1 MKKKLLLVAAI
12 CMSASGYAQWT
23 KPEFKNSGFTLKE
36 VVDENGEPETVS
48 DTLYLYNKE
57 AGGFLLGANDW
68 NTRASV
74 GNKGY
79 KVIIKKSTTD
89 GCYLICDSVETQ
101 QAVKAMFADNEES
114 IWVDNLNG
122 ANVTEWKIEENGD
135 GTYKITNA
143 GKSNATGAPS
153 LAGYELG
160 VAEKYKGETG
170 NTRLWLYN
178 PELTYERDSEDGELE
193 NAPVFEGAF
202 QSKWIFVSK
211 EDYDEGI
218 VKVAQYLA
226 AMSLKNA
233 LDKAKAE
240 WDGKVDFSS
249 IEAVYNNTS
258 STAEELEA
266 AEAKINVL
274 IAEYKSTLATFD
286 EPTDFGDIIGDG
298 SDIAPWTR
306 KFTGNGEVGTWHT
319 NTWSTE
325 ANNGAD
331 GTDMTT
337 PFCEDWVA
345 SGGKLSDQKIFQTL
359 KAASPGLYKFT
370 LNIRA
375 YSEAGKLDQFEGLSM
390 YFGDQKVDLQSQTA
404 ITYSGSKSVL
414 WSKNYFT
421 IIAIVKEAGDIEF
434 GLDIKDAN
442 FNWVAFKGTSL
453 KYYGNQD
460 VEANAAKLYKEPYS
474 YDKAEEDLAAKPELI
489 EAYNQAVDNFNNAES
504 TDDVIAAVKAADEAK
519 ATLDANVAAYKT
531 LLDKIDYWTE
541 YATTGDYS
549 GKLFGE
555 FGDFVQSEEEIEG
568 WPAPTAYDIKEN
580 KKYVFT
586 TEEIDTYITT
596 VDALLQQAIAES
608 LKEGDDCS
616 DMIANAKWKEAD
628 GAGWK
633 EVSGKCTNKNLRG
646 GLDAFPVAES
656 WHSYFDYQ
664 QVVDNVPDGLYSIS
678 LNGFCRLDNAAE
690 TEVPAEI
697 YMNDLATPLMN
708 IADDAINPDEA
719 VDGVNSYYQTSGS
732 WKDNPLFAENST
744 DNPAGNTLMDQTT
757 INANGWYTPN
767 GMTGA
772 SIAFS
777 ADRYKATVYGLVQG
791 GKMTI
796 GVRNYKS
803 TNVWAL
809 WSNFTLTYEGK
820 NVTACSKVLE
830 ANIKVMEDYQAAN
843 VDNMSAKATEEM
855 EAVIEKA
862 NKAKT
867 TGNADDMMEAIVDC
881 SKEFANVKELV
892 TAYSNY
898 LTAADEMETA
908 YSEYEATASAEAKT
922 DYEKYAST
930 DAGELG
936 LDDLKTLIENIKTTT
951 AKLKVPDYSG
961 ASDDNGIDMSKVI
974 VNATFDTVGD
984 FTGWSGTGFGA
995 GGTTAA
1001 CAERYNMTY
1010 DTYQDLAGL
1019 PEGTYKL
1026 TVQGFYRQGAA
1037 TDDYKNFKE
1046 NTPAYNAY
1054 LYAVGEGDTCKAPIM
1069 CISEGAIEGSSAYG
1083 GATAPVDKDGTLG
1096 LVVPNTMEAANYWF
1110 EAGQYAPNEKF
1121 NSVIVKVG
1129 ADGKLRIGVKKDVT
1143 ISTDWSIFDN
1153 FTLTY
1158 YGKDSKQVVSEIEGT
1173 ETAGDAAPVSIT
1185 TLSGINVKSLVKG
1198 YNIITKA
1205 NGEKVKVYVK

>member
-23 KPEFKNSGFTLKE
+23 RPEFKNSGFTLRE

-57 AGGFLLGANDW
+57 AGGFLVGANDW

-74 GNKGY
+74 GGYKGY
-79 KVIIKKSTTD
+79 KVIIKKTEKD
-89 GCYLICDSVETQ
+89 GLYYICDSVETQ
-101 QAVKAMFADNEES
+101 QTVKAMFADNEES

-122 ANVTEWKIEENGD
+122 ANVAAWKIEDLGD
-135 GTYKITNA
+135 GTYEITNT
-143 GKSNATGAPS
+143 GNSNATGAPS
-153 LAGYELG
+153 LAGFKLG

-178 PELTYERDSEDGELE
+178 PELTYERDSEDGDLE

-202 QSKWIFVSK
+202 HSKWIFVSK
-211 EDYDEGI
+211 EDYDENIG
-218 VKVAQYLA
+218 KLAQYTA
-226 AMSLKNA
+226 AMSLKSA

-240 WDGKVDFSS
+240 WDGKIDFSS
-249 IEAVYNNTS
+249 VEAVYNNTS
-258 STAEELEA
+258 STLEELEA
-266 AEAKINVL
+266 AEANINVL
-274 IAEYKSTLATFD
+274 IAEYKSTLASFD
-286 EPTDFGDIIGDG
+286 EPNDFADLVGDG

-325 ANNGAD
+325 ADNGAD

-345 SGGKLSDQKIFQTL
+345 SGGKLSDQKIYQTL

-375 YSEAGKLDQFEGLSM
+375 YSEAGKLDKFEGLSM
-390 YFGDQKVDLQSQTA
+390 YFGDQKIDLQAQTA
-404 ITYSGSKSVL
+404 IKYSGSKSVL
-414 WSKNYFT
+414 WSENYFN

-434 GLDIKDAN
+434 GIDIKDAN
-442 FNWVAFKGTSL
+442 FNWVAFKGTNL

-460 VEANAAKLYKEPYS
+460 VEANAAKLYKEAYS
-474 YDKAEEDLAAKPELI
+474 YDKAEEGLIAQPEAI

-519 ATLDANVAAYKT
+519 AALDANVAAYKT
-531 LLDKIDYWTE
+531 LLDKIDSWTE
-541 YATTGDYS
+541 YATTSGYG

-555 FGDFVQSEEEIEG
+555 FGDFMQSEEEIDG
-568 WPAPTAYDIKEN
+568 WPTPTAYDIKANE
-580 KKYVFT
+580 KYELS
-586 TEEIDTYITT
+586 TEEISTYITT
-596 VDALLQQAIAES
+596 VDALLQKAIAES
-608 LKEGDDCS
+608 LKEGDDCT
-616 DMIANAKWKEAD
+616 DMIVNAAWKEAD
-628 GAGWK
+628 GAGWN
-633 EVSGKCTNKNLRG
+633 EVSGKCNNKNLRG
-646 GLDAFPVAES
+646 GLDAFPAAES
-656 WHSYFDYQ
+656 YHSYFDYQ

-678 LNGFCRLDNAAE
+678 LNGFCRLDDGVD
-690 TEVPAEI
+690 TDVPAEI
-697 YMNDLATPLMN
+697 YMNDLATPLQN
-708 IADDAINPDEA
+708 VADDGISPDEA
-719 VDGVNSYYQTSGS
+719 EDGVNCYINRDS
-732 WKDNPLFAENST
+732 WQQNPLFADNST
-744 DNPAGNTLMDQTT
+744 KTPAGYGLLDQTT
-757 INANGWYTPN
+757 VNANGWYTPN

-803 TNVWAL
+803 THVWAL
-809 WSNFTLTYEGK
+809 WSNFKLTYEGK

-843 VDNMSAKATEEM
+843 VDNMSAKATEQM

-862 NKAKT
+862 QKAKT
-867 TGNADDMMEAIVDC
+867 TGNADDMMEAIIEC
-881 SKEFANVKELV
+881 SKDFANVKELV
-892 TAYSNY
+892 AAYSTY
-898 LTAADEMETA
+898 LTAADELETA
-908 YSEYEATASAEAKT
+908 YNEYAETASEEAKA
-922 DYEKYAST
+922 DYEKYASI

-936 LDDLKTLIENIKTTT
+936 LEEINTLIENIKTTT

-974 VNATFDTVGD
+974 VNATFDTIGD
-984 FTGWSGTGFGA
+984 FTGWSGSGFGA
-995 GGTTAA
+995 NGTTST
-1001 CAERYNMTY
+1001 CAERYNMNY

-1026 TVQGFYRQGAA
+1026 TVQGFYRQGSAV
-1037 TDDYKNFKE
+1037 DDYKNFKE
-1046 NTPAYNAY
+1046 ETPAYNAY
-1054 LYAVGEGDTCKAPIM
+1054 LYAIGEGDSCKAPIM
-1069 CISEGAIEGSSAYG
+1069 CISEGAVDGSASYG
-1083 GATAPVDKDGTLG
+1083 GSTAPVDEEGTLG
-1096 LVVPNTMEAANYWF
+1096 IIVPNSMEAANFWF
-1110 EAGQYAPNEKF
+1110 EGGQYMPNEKF
-1121 NSVIVKVG
+1121 NTVIVKVG
-1129 ADGKLRIGVKKDVT
+1129 ADGKLRIGVKKEVT